1 MYLVKEVCFVE
12 EGDRA
17 LDGVENFF
25 LGEIYTRRLKRQLCR
40 RWMRVSRRKSDM
52 IH

>member
-25 LGEIYTRRLKRQLCR
+25 GGKYIQ
-40 RWMRVSRRKSDM
+40 DD
-52 IH
+52 